1 MQATEQHFQSRTAE
15 PGPGSTQQ
23 LGARHPSPIYFA
35 AIFCWTM
42 TAVSA
47 AMVAIVRAP
56 MGSPHWFVFV
66 KAALLPCAVI
76 ACATL
81 FTVRHVER
89 GRGHS
94 ALLIATVAVIFLPC
108 LAWLNRLLA
117 DVVADPLLV
126 GLVVAG
132 LAQTVSAARA
142 APASRWMFAIG
153 CGFVA
158 GFGYFLVINSRAFG
172 SVLTPELALTGIH
185 QLDTIFH
192 SSIAN
197 MLVKYGALSTGLDGL
212 PPTKYHV
219 LSHIWLGCIGLWL
232 GVPTLEAYSIGGQII
247 GIPMLLFSLS
257 LAIHL
262 FRRPGEGPANGA
274 LITLGSLLLLF
285 VADLWGW
292 TSYLVSESYFLAMIL
307 FLLTLPLLAEIADS
321 ERGRRLGVQL
331 AALGVAGLLILLSKI
346 SVGAVL
352 AGGTGFLLWRRT
364 GTTPLGLIKLGVPL
378 LLLVILA
385 IAIISPGARMLLEAL
400 EPFGFIR
407 EHPRGAL
414 PNIAANLVLLYVA
427 FQVWRGGAPRDQRR
441 AEAVAVMAVASVVP
455 VLLINVPGGSDYYFV
470 NVGTWT
476 AIVFVC
482 AYGGAHFEKRFPHP
496 RMLGFVIGALLLVA
510 FATQEKRQSAYRLG
524 ALFAEVQA
532 RARVV
537 SGESAGAETTTR
549 QRLIE
554 LLTPGHPA
562 RYALASDMRH
572 TPGWQ
577 VRETLLAMGITQS
590 HRAAVFVPPDNI
602 PFWTMAVEC
611 RQDPLFVPAILG
623 APMLKGL
630 NPPALKCPNEPYY
643 GFADYKDAR
652 SEPLSDQQLCARA
665 APWKLDTVF
674 ILTTPTTGRK
684 IRCG

>member
-1 MQATEQHFQSRTAE
+1 
-15 PGPGSTQQ
+15 
-23 LGARHPSPIYFA
+23 
-35 AIFCWTM
+35 M

-47 AMVAIVRAP
+47 VMVAIVRWP
-56 MGSPHWFVFV
+56 LGSPHWFVFV
-66 KAALLPCAVI
+66 KAFLLPCAVI

-81 FTVRHVER
+81 LTVRHVER
-89 GRGHS
+89 GGAYS
-94 ALLIATVAVIFLPC
+94 ALLISTVAVIFLPC
-108 LAWLNRLLA
+108 LAWLNGPLA
-117 DVVADPLLV
+117 DVVTYPLFI
-126 GLVVAG
+126 GLLAAG
-132 LAQTVSAARA
+132 ISHTAWAMRK
-142 APASRWMFAIG
+142 APAGRWVFAVA
-153 CGFVA
+153 CGGLF
-158 GFGYFLVINSRAFG
+158 GFGYFLVINSRAYG
-172 SVLTPELALTGIH
+172 SVLTLELALTGIH

-192 SSIAN
+192 ASIAN
-197 MLVKYGALSTGLDGL
+197 MLVKYGVLSTGLDGL
-212 PPTKYHV
+212 LSTKYHV

-247 GIPMLLFSLS
+247 AIPMLLFGLS

-292 TSYLVSESYFLAMIL
+292 TSYLVSESYFLAMIM
-307 FLLTLPLLAEIADS
+307 FLLALPLLAEIADS
-321 ERGRRLGVQL
+321 ERRHRLSLQVT
-331 AALGVAGLLILLSKI
+331 ALGVAGLLILLSKI

-352 AGGTGFLLWRRT
+352 AGGAGFLLWRRM
-364 GTTPLGLIKLGVPL
+364 GTTPLGLIKLAAPL

-385 IAIISPGARMLLEAL
+385 IAIISPSARMLLEAL
-400 EPFGFIR
+400 EPLGFIR

-427 FQVWRGGAPRDQRR
+427 FQVWRGGTPQDQRC
-441 AEAVAVMAVASVVP
+441 AEAVAVMAIASVVP
-455 VLLINVPGGSDYYFV
+455 VLLINVPGGSGYYFV

-482 AYGGAHFEKRFPHP
+482 AYRGAHFEKLFPNP
-496 RMLGFVIGALLLVA
+496 RMPGFVVGALLLVA

-562 RYALASDMRH
+562 RYALASDMKR

-577 VRETLLAMGITQS
+577 VKATLLAMGITQS
-590 HRAAVFVPPDNI
+590 HRAAVFVPPDNV
-602 PFWTMAVEC
+602 PFWTIAVEC

-630 NPPALKCPNEPYY
+630 NPPALKCPKEPHY
-643 GFADYKDAR
+643 GFADYKDAS

-665 APWKLDTVF
+665 APWKLDTVL
-674 ILTTPTTGRK
+674 ILTAPTTGRK
-684 IRCG
+684 IRCS